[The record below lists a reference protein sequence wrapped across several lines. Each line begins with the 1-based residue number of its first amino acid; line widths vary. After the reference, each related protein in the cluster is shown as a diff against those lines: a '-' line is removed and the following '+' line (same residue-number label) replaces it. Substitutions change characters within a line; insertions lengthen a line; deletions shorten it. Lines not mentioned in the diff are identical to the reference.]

1 MSNAQIT
8 EKKGFDKL
16 HSSFREKASDQFSQ
30 FEKLRKSQANIGLRF
45 RSKHKRHR
53 YM

>member
-16 HSSFREKASDQFSQ
+16 HSSFREKASDSFLS
-30 FEKLRKSQANIGLRF
+30 S
-45 RSKHKRHR
+45 SDD
-53 YM
+53 YMNTRI